1 MPIAAQDLATLSR
14 LLDEAMELPPA
25 RLEPWLDDLPA
36 EHAHLAAQLRQVLA
50 ARTVATQFM
59 QSAAGS
65 QTDAAVADAGD
76 RVGPYRLIREIGRGG
91 MGTVWL
97 AERADGSLKRN
108 VALKLPRLSWGAG
121 LAERMA
127 RERDIGALLEHPNI
141 ARLYDA
147 GVDERG
153 RPFLALEYVD
163 GVPLDQWC
171 RSKALSLPERL
182 RLFLQIARA
191 VSYAH
196 GRLVVHRD
204 LKPSNMLV
212 TADGQAHLLDFGI
225 AKLLDDSSPA
235 GNLTQEQGRVLT
247 PHYASPEQIKGETI
261 TVASDVYSLG
271 VLLYELLSGTRP
283 YAHIPSRTLGALES
297 AILEGEVPLPSSR
310 VTDRATRQ
318 ALRGELDAIVC
329 HALRPD
335 PQQRYATADAFV
347 QDIERHL
354 KGERVL
360 AQPES
365 VRYRVARL
373 FRRHRAALLAG
384 STIVAA
390 IVGGAG
396 FSIVQAKRASDAA
409 ERARVV
415 KEFVVDVFKVNERGS
430 TGNKDLRQL
439 PAELLLERGAKL
451 IETRFPGQPQ
461 LQAELYGVV
470 GGIFADMGANAQA
483 ADYATRQVETLVA
496 IDAGDAEQAKATLL
510 LAEALFAEGR
520 IADARVRADRALAL
534 SERFDELRPAAL
546 VLAARVALKQGDK
559 QATRAL
565 LDRAEHDLRNAGAT
579 VAGARAKAMRA
590 SMLTSDNRFDE
601 AIPIFVSAID
611 TALAVEGPLSPTAIG
626 IRLELQ
632 WLFVNNDRG
641 EESKPHRQAALSALR
656 TTGAAGEIRAALE
669 ESRTVA
675 HMFTGMVPAQISF
688 EEARDTIE
696 RNRAAV
702 AVRGAIVPRTITADL
717 DDALGMVYVG
727 WGDFAR
733 AAPLTES
740 SHAVLSANAESL
752 GQRWYLA
759 SRQAVV
765 AMHLG
770 RHDEAAKHYQEVIE
784 LRKQQ
789 GWATHPFAAA
799 DYAYAALNL
808 RMQKRFDAAERILT
822 SAPQFEH
829 LKGGGVGSSGYTDLI
844 PRALAA
850 VHLERGDPAA
860 AWKVLPPEERD
871 QTSDA
876 MHDDI
881 LLRGQVLCALGRP
894 AEGLPRLERAIGIH
908 ERLVYAAD
916 PSLARARAV
925 TGQCALLAG
934 QRSRA
939 QTLATQAR
947 EAFIAQ
953 PNVSPYFKAPLQE
966 LEQRLRPA
974 GTS

>member
-1 MPIAAQDLATLSR
+1 MPIGPQDLVVLSR
-14 LLDEAMELPPA
+14 LLDEAMELPSGG
-25 RLEPWLDDLPA
+25 LEAWLDALPA
-36 EHAHLAAQLRQVLA
+36 EHAHLAAQLRQVLG
-50 ARTVATQFM
+50 ARTAATEFM
-59 QSAAGS
+59 QSAAS
-65 QTDAAVADAGD
+65 LQTDVSVADTGD

-97 AERADGSLKRN
+97 AERIDGSLKRN
-108 VALKLPRLSWGAG
+108 VALKLPRLAWGAG

-147 GVDERG
+147 GIDDHG

-171 RSKALSLPERL
+171 RDKVLSIPERL

-204 LKPSNMLV
+204 LKPSNVLV

-225 AKLLDDSSPA
+225 AKLLDDRSPA

-283 YAHIPSRTLGALES
+283 YAEIAAKTLGALES

-310 VTDRATRQ
+310 VADRATRN

-335 PQQRYATADAFV
+335 PQQRYATADALV
-347 QDIERHL
+347 QDVERHL

-373 FRRHRAALLAG
+373 FRRHRAAFIAG

-390 IVGGAG
+390 IFGGTG
-396 FSIVQAKRASDAA
+396 VSIVQAKRASDAA

-430 TGNKDLRQL
+430 AGNNGVRQL

-451 IETRFPGQPQ
+451 IETKFPGQPQ

-510 LAEALFAEGR
+510 LAEALYAEGR
-520 IADARVRADRALAL
+520 IADARVRVDRALAL
-534 SERFDELRPAAL
+534 AERFDDLRPAAL
-546 VLAARVALKQGDK
+546 VLAARVSLKQGDK
-559 QATRAL
+559 QAARAL

-579 VAGARAKAMRA
+579 VPGARAKSMRGQ
-590 SMLTSDNRFDE
+590 LLVSDNRFDE
-601 AIPIFVSAID
+601 AIPLYLSAID
-611 TALAVEGPLSPTAIG
+611 TALAVEGPLSPTAIS
-626 IRLELQ
+626 IRLQLEY
-632 WLFVNNDRG
+632 LFVVNDRG
-641 EESKPHRQAALSALR
+641 EESKPHRQAALAALR
-656 TTGAAGEIRAALE
+656 ATGGAGEIRAALE
-669 ESRTVA
+669 ESITVA
-675 HMFTGMVPAQISF
+675 HMFAGMVPSQMSF

-702 AVRGAIVPRTITADL
+702 AARGPIVPARITAQL
-717 DDALGMVYVG
+717 DEALSKVYVG

-733 AAPLTES
+733 AAPLGES
-740 SHAVLSANAESL
+740 SFAVLSARAESL
-752 GQRWYLA
+752 DERWRLA
-759 SRQAVV
+759 SSQAVV

-770 RHDEAAKHYQEVIE
+770 RHDDAAKHLHDVIE

-789 GWATHPFAAA
+789 GWGTHPFAAA
-799 DYAYAALNL
+799 DYVLSATNL
-808 RMQKRFDAAERILT
+808 RMQKRFDEAEKTLA
-822 SAPQFEH
+822 SAPQFEQ
-829 LKGGGVGSSGYTDLI
+829 LKGGGVGSSGYEDLI

-850 VHLERGDPAA
+850 VKLDRGDPAA
-860 AWKVLPPEERD
+860 AVKLLPPEERD
-871 QTSDA
+871 HPGMMFEDVV
-876 MHDDI
+876 
-881 LLRGQVLCALGRP
+881 LRGEVLCALGRR
-894 AEGLPRLERAIGIH
+894 AEGLPRLERAIGAQ
-908 ERLVYAAD
+908 EPLVYAAD

-925 TGQCALLAG
+925 TGLCALLAG

-939 QTLATQAR
+939 ETLAAQAR
-947 EAFIAQ
+947 EAFNVQ
-953 PNVSPYFKAPLQE
+953 PNVSPYFKAPLQL
-966 LEQRLRPA
+966 LEQRLRPG